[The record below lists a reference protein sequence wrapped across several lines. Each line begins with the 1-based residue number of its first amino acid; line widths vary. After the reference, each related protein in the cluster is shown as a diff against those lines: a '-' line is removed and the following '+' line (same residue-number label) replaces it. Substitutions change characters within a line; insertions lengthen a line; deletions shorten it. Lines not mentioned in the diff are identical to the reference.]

1 MRNYIL
7 LLWTLISFIGQAQ
20 SRSSEAQLLL
30 DQVSAKV
37 KGYNSMTLEFKYVLE
52 NTEEKIRQE
61 TLGDVTLQGDKYILN
76 ILGITRI
83 YDGKS
88 LITISPE
95 DEEVTISSNNTT
107 DENTITPSELLS
119 FYEDGYSYE
128 MDIIQKIKGREIQY
142 IKLNPID
149 SDSEIKY
156 VLLGI
161 DSYTKHVYN
170 LIEIG
175 SNDTKTT
182 LTINSFKTNQ
192 PLSNT
197 FFYFDEKKYSDY
209 YINKLD

>member
-61 TLGDVTLQGDKYILN
+61 TRGDVTLQGDKYILN

-83 YDGKS
+83 YDGKL

-107 DENTITPSELLS
+107 DENTITPSELVS
-119 FYEDGYSYE
+119 FYEDGYTYD
-128 MDIIQKIKGREIQY
+128 MDIIQNIKGREIQY

-175 SNDTKTT
+175 SNNTKTT